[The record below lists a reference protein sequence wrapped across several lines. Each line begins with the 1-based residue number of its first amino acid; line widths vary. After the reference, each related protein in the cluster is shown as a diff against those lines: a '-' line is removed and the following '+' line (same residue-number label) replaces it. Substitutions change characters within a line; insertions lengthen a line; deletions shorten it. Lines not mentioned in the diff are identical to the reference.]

1 MSLPIPSFLRPLFAR
16 PVAILGGGIVGRGL
30 HALLTR
36 INAADS
42 FIYDPELSLGIDF
55 TPAAAAGH
63 ALVVFSPDFAPDHPW
78 LLNARAAGCECMGE
92 LDFAS
97 LFWRGQIVAVTG
109 NHGRSML
116 SEFLTH
122 GLRSNGFA
130 ARRSCF
136 RRYPLSQL
144 VAERGGGSL
153 AVAEEIA
160 VCEVSSAQ
168 AGTLRHLRVDA
179 TLWTGVANESDNF
192 MIERSADFSAKWTLV
207 ACTAPGGFFADSS
220 VQVSAARFGRPFPV
234 QAAVAT
240 AQPSADCRLTDSIF
254 ATGPQ
259 RENFM
264 LAAAWW
270 RAVGLSADDLC
281 AAART
286 FRPDAGRRIDAGDE
300 KLELLE
306 VAGSGAGL
314 SPR

>member
-1 MSLPIPSFLRPLFAR
+1 MSLPIPSFLRPLLAR

-30 HALLTR
+30 HALLAR
-36 INAADS
+36 INAANY
-42 FIYDPELSLGIDF
+42 FIYGPERSQGIEF

-63 ALVVFSPDFAPDHPW
+63 ALVVYSPEFAPDHPW

-92 LDFAS
+92 LEFAS

-109 NHGRSML
+109 NHGRTLL

-122 GLRSNGFA
+122 ALRSNGFS
-130 ARRSCF
+130 ARRSCPGQ
-136 RRYPLSQL
+136 YPLSQL

-160 VCEVSSAQ
+160 VCEVSAAQ
-168 AGTLRHLRVDA
+168 AGALRHLRVDA
-179 TLWTGVANESDNF
+179 TLWTDVANESDGF
-192 MIERSADFSAKWTLV
+192 AVERSADFSAKWTLV
-207 ACTAPGGFFADSS
+207 ACTAPGGFFAGSS

-240 AQPSADCRLTDSIF
+240 VQPSADSRLADSIF

-259 RENFM
+259 RESFM

-281 AAART
+281 AAVRT
-286 FRPDAGRRIDAGDE
+286 FRPDPGRVGDAGGGRFG
-300 KLELLE
+300 LPE
-306 VAGSGAGL
+306 VVGSEASL
-314 SPR
+314 APR

>member
-16 PVAILGGGIVGRGL
+16 PVAILGGGTVGRGL
-30 HALLTR
+30 HALLAR
-36 INAADS
+36 INAVDS
-42 FIYDPELSLGIDF
+42 FVYDPEIPQGIEF

-63 ALVVFSPDFAPDHPW
+63 ALVVYSPEFAPDHPW
-78 LLNARAAGCECMGE
+78 LLSARAAGCECMGE

-109 NHGRSML
+109 NHGRTLL

-130 ARRSCF
+130 ARHSCI
-136 RRYPLSQL
+136 RRYPFSQL

-168 AGTLRHLRVDA
+168 AGILRHLRVDA
-179 TLWTGVANESDNF
+179 TLWTDVAGESNTSTL
-192 MIERSADFSAKWTLV
+192 ELSADFSAKWTLV
-207 ACTAPGGFFADSS
+207 ACTAPGGFFAGSS
-220 VQVSAARFGRPFPV
+220 VQVNAARCGRPFPV

-240 AQPSADCRLTDSIF
+240 AQPPADSRLTDSVF

-270 RAVGLSADDLC
+270 RAVGLSVDDLY

-286 FRPDAGRRIDAGDE
+286 FHPDSARRNDAGDE
-300 KLELLE
+300 KPELLE

>member
-1 MSLPIPSFLRPLFAR
+1 MSLPIPPFLRPLFAR

-30 HALLTR
+30 HALLAR

-42 FIYDPELSLGIDF
+42 FIYDPDPAQGIEF

-63 ALVVFSPDFAPDHPW
+63 ALVVFSPEFAPDHPW
-78 LLNARAAGCECMGE
+78 LRNARAAGCECMGE
-92 LDFAS
+92 LDFAA

-109 NHGRSML
+109 NHGRTL
-116 SEFLTH
+116 LAEFLTH

-130 ARRSCF
+130 ARRSSPQ
-136 RRYPLSQL
+136 RYPLSQL

-179 TLWTGVANESDNF
+179 TLWTDVAGESDTF
-192 MIERSADFSAKWTLV
+192 LVERSADFSAKWTLV
-207 ACTAPGGFFADSS
+207 ACTAPGGFFAGSS
-220 VQVSAARFGRPFPV
+220 VQVNAARFGRPFPV

-240 AQPSADCRLTDSIF
+240 AQPSADSRLADSIF
-254 ATGPQ
+254 ANGPQ
-259 RENFM
+259 RESFM

-270 RAVGLSADDLC
+270 HAVGLSADDLY

-286 FRPDAGRRIDAGDE
+286 FRPDSGRRNDTGDV
-300 KLELLE
+300 KPELLE

-314 SPR
+314 APC